1 VAKMTNIKFKADIPF
16 MARIKVGAIRALQD
30 PQTGKLY
37 YDMCEECEQLLD
49 EDEFGYGHE
58 CQ

>member
-1 VAKMTNIKFKADIPF
+1 MTNLKFKADIPF
-16 MARIKVGAIRALQD
+16 MTKIKVGAIRALQD
-30 PQTGKLY
+30 PQTGTLY
-37 YDMCEECEQLLD
+37 YDICEECEQLLN

>member
-1 VAKMTNIKFKADIPF
+1 MTKLRFKADIPF

-30 PQTGKLY
+30 PESGTLY
-37 YDMCEECEQLLD
+37 YDICGECEMLLD
-49 EDEFGYGHE
+49 ENELGYGHE